1 MAIVINSDNGNIV
14 AGGDNTDGDLIL
26 NGNDGSRRI
35 HLNAGAGNAHIGGN
49 GADGDLLLMP
59 ASATGQSEAASTI
72 HMSGDSG
79 NIRAG
84 GNGVDGDVVL
94 RSANGVDVIRLDG
107 GNGNIFAGGDGA
119 DGDLVLRGED
129 GADRIQLRADSGNIA
144 AGGNGVD
151 GDLILRSVDG
161 VDVIHL
167 DAGGGNIF
175 AGGDG
180 VDGDLVLRGEDGS
193 DRIRLS
199 AGSGN
204 VFVGGN
210 GQDGDILVFAA
221 TGDNETSDQATIRIS
236 GDSGDIVL
244 QNADFAED
252 FDIAG
257 AEGLE
262 AEPGTVMTLRDD
274 GALEPC
280 SSAYDPRVIGVISG
294 AGGYKPGIVMDK
306 RADRAGRKPVALVG
320 KVYCLVDADRGAV
333 RTGDLLTTSPTPGHA
348 MRAADRE
355 RAFGAVLG
363 KALAPL
369 EGGRGLVPV
378 LVNLQ

>member
-1 MAIVINSDNGNIV
+1 MTIVINSDNGNIV

-26 NGNDGSRRI
+26 NANDGSRRI
-35 HLNAGAGNAHIGGN
+35 HLNAGAGNASLGGN
-49 GADGDLLLMP
+49 GADGDLMLMP
-59 ASATGQSEAASTI
+59 ASATGQSQAASTI

-94 RSANGVDVIRLDG
+94 RSGNGVDVIHLDAG
-107 GNGNIFAGGDGA
+107 AGNIYAGGDGV
-119 DGDLVLRGED
+119 DGDLVLR
-129 GADRIQLRADSGNIA
+129 SGS
-144 AGGNGVD
+144 GFD
-151 GDLILRSVDG
+151 M
-161 VDVIHL
+161 IHL

-180 VDGDLVLRGEDGS
+180 ADGDLVLRGEDGS

-204 VFVGGN
+204 LFVGGN

-221 TGDNETSDQATIRIS
+221 TGDNATTDQATIRIS

-252 FDIAG
+252 FDIG
-257 AEGLE
+257 EAEGLE

-280 SSAYDPRVIGVISG
+280 ASAYDPRVIGVISG

-306 RADRAGRKPVALVG
+306 RADRAGRKPIALVG
-320 KVYCLVDADRGAV
+320 KVYCLVDADLGAV

-348 MRAADRE
+348 MRAAERE

-369 EGGRGLVPV
+369 DAGRGLVPV

>member
-26 NGNDGSRRI
+26 QGNDGSRRI
-35 HLNAGAGNAHIGGN
+35 HLNAGAGNAYLGGN

-59 ASATGQSEAASTI
+59 AGATGQSEAASTI

-84 GNGVDGDVVL
+84 GNGVDGDLVL
-94 RSANGVDVIRLDG
+94 RNADGVDAIHLDAAG
-107 GNGNIFAGGDGA
+107 GNIFAGGAGA
-119 DGDLVLRGED
+119 DGDLV
-129 GADRIQLRADSGNIA
+129 
-144 AGGNGVD
+144 
-151 GDLILRSVDG
+151 LRSVDG
-161 VDVIHL
+161 VDVIRL

-180 VDGDLVLRGEDGS
+180 ADGDLVLRGEDGS

-204 VFVGGN
+204 VFIGGN

-221 TGDNETSDQATIRIS
+221 TGDNTTTDQATIRIS
-236 GDSGDIVL
+236 GDFGDIVL

-252 FDIAG
+252 FDVSG

-306 RADRAGRKPVALVG
+306 RADRAGRQPVALVG
-320 KVYCLVDADRGAV
+320 KVYCQVDADRGAV

-348 MRAADRE
+348 MRAADRD

-369 EGGRGLVPV
+369 DAGRGLVPV